1 VAQDDMT
8 DLAREV
14 VRLDSVVKAQ
24 QVALA
29 DSKRDLAHAKE
40 TLLGRMAESGTKG
53 LTLDTGAVTTA
64 RVLGATVTDEEVF
77 MLWAQAN
84 GVDRDSYRAWSA
96 SKLRSFMVEHVE
108 EGTPLPDGVQGYEG
122 VQLRI
127 RHRKG
132 GQE

>member
-1 VAQDDMT
+1 MAQGDMT

-24 QVALA
+24 QAALA

-84 GVDRDSYRAWSA
+84 GVDRDS
-96 SKLRSFMVEHVE
+96 
-108 EGTPLPDGVQGYEG
+108 
-122 VQLRI
+122 
-127 RHRKG
+127 
-132 GQE
+132 